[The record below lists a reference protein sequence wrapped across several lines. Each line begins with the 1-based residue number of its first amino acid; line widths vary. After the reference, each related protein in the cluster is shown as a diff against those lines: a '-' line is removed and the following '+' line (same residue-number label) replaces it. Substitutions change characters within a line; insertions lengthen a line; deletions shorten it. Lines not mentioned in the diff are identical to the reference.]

1 MNAEY
6 QVFEVDSKEAIVSG
20 NDEEDPAPKQTTLQ
34 KILGVCCQNTCLSRI
49 SSQWLD
55 DRYEGLDDDSM
66 HSVDKEDKEASAFLQ
81 QPHSA
86 EGEGEFHSRHGES
99 GFEFPVK
106 RPSFD
111 GLLGS
116 DFHEEETVETNLAS
130 NELVPSHAETEV
142 PIRPLEFDLPH
153 GAGFEVVDFN
163 AESPDTALAAVPT
176 ANGGYEEGAYGN
188 EPVENDDDDGN
199 GEPNEE
205 YRDGGYHP
213 VSIGEIFHNRFKVLN
228 KLGWGVYSTVWMAE
242 DITNLSESS
251 NTTNLNRTVA
261 LKIQKSSEDY
271 YYAAQNEI
279 RILNAIRDE
288 ADATGQSPYIV
299 RLHDFFDVVGPN
311 GTHPCMVFEPL
322 GENLL
327 AVLERYERLPVLA
340 VRQTMAQLLRA
351 LEFLHNLD
359 IVHTDIKPENVLVV
373 RRSHSLSELEGFGLP
388 GEHSNVDRAS
398 NYGIISLGGDDHIIG
413 VKIVDVGNAFFVEE
427 QDVEDIQTREYRC
440 IESML
445 GIRPF
450 QPVADVWSLGCLCFE
465 LLTGQFL
472 FNPNADEP
480 EYDDDDRF
488 SPHIFEPE
496 LTESHL
502 TQCVELLGP
511 VPIEVL
517 DQGLHSGEWFDG
529 NGALLAAGDMQ
540 YEEQFLENVL
550 ADNFQLQTEVAN
562 LIADFVKTLCVYDPM
577 QRPAASDCLKHA
589 FFTSPAIM

>member
-20 NDEEDPAPKQTTLQ
+20 NDEEDPLPRKTTLQ

-66 HSVDKEDKEASAFLQ
+66 HSLDKDKEASAFLQ
-81 QPHSA
+81 QPRSA
-86 EGEGEFHSRHGES
+86 AGEGELHARHGEP
-99 GFEFPVK
+99 GFGFPVK

-111 GLLGS
+111 GLLGNE
-116 DFHEEETVETNLAS
+116 FQEETEEINFAS
-130 NELVPSHAETEV
+130 DELVSTHAEIEEAT
-142 PIRPLEFDLPH
+142 RPLEFDLP
-153 GAGFEVVDFN
+153 GENGFEAQQEAGFDAGGAKIANPTTDGGHEEDTYGDEAVGVD
-163 AESPDTALAAVPT
+163 E
-176 ANGGYEEGAYGN
+176 
-188 EPVENDDDDGN
+188 DDGN
-199 GEPNEE
+199 GEPSEE

-213 VSIGEIFHNRFKVLN
+213 VSIGEIFNNRFKVLN

-242 DITNLSESS
+242 DITDLSESS
-251 NTTNLNRTVA
+251 NTTNLNRRVA
-261 LKIQKSSEDY
+261 LKVQKSSEDY
-271 YYAAQNEI
+271 YFAAQNEI
-279 RILNAIRDE
+279 RILNAIKDE
-288 ADATGQSPYIV
+288 ADASGKSPYIV

-311 GTHPCMVFEPL
+311 GRHPCMVFEPL

-327 AVLERYERLPVLA
+327 AVLERYERLPVVA
-340 VRQTMAQLLRA
+340 VRQTMAQLLSA

-373 RRSHSLSELEGFGLP
+373 RRSHSLSELQGFGLP
-388 GEHSNVDRAS
+388 GGHSNINRDPNDS
-398 NYGIISLGGDDHIIG
+398 MISLGADDHIIG
-413 VKIVDVGNAFFVEE
+413 VKLVDVGNAFFVDE

-480 EYDDDDRF
+480 EYDDEDRF

-502 TQCVELLGP
+502 EQCVELLGP
-511 VPIEVL
+511 VPVQVL

-529 NGALLAAGDMQ
+529 NGALLSVPDMQ
-540 YEEQFLENVL
+540 YDEQFLGNVL
-550 ADNFQLQTEVAN
+550 AENFQIQPEVAG
-562 LIADFVKTLCVYDPM
+562 LIADFVKTLCVYDPL
-577 QRPAASDCLKHA
+577 QRPVASDCLEHA
-589 FFTSPAIM
+589 FFTSPAIL